1 MAVTIRDVAR
11 RAHVSVATVSRALTS
26 PDLVRP
32 ETRSRVLTAATEL
45 GYQPNR
51 AARGLITGR
60 TGNIG
65 IVVPD
70 LENPFFTGVLK
81 AVQARAL
88 QADYSVFVADS
99 DEDPVAEAKLVHAMA
114 KQVDGVVL
122 CAPGLEDAQVREA
135 AAVTSLVLLNRRLP
149 GVPAA
154 LMDSAGGMRAVVG
167 HLVALGHR
175 RIAYL
180 NGPRTSW
187 SNQERRR
194 GLLSAVAH
202 HGVELTELGPFPPRH
217 EGGLL
222 AADPA
227 VAAEVTAIIA
237 YNDLMALGVL
247 ARLRERGISVP
258 DDVSVTGFDD
268 LTYASLC
275 FPALTTVAMPVAT
288 AGRTAVNLLLDRL
301 GSDTAEVPQIM
312 AETRLVVRGTTA
324 PPDGWERQGGPGW
337 ASGGSTP

>member
-26 PDLVRP
+26 PELVRP
-32 ETRSRVLTAATEL
+32 ETRSRVLAAATEL

-51 AARGLITGR
+51 AARGLITGK

-70 LENPFFTGVLK
+70 LDNPFFTGVLK
-81 AVQARAL
+81 AVQARAM
-88 QADYSVFVADS
+88 QADYAVFVADS

-122 CAPGLEDAQVREA
+122 CAPGLEDSQVYEVA
-135 AAVTSLVLLNRRLP
+135 GATSLVLLNRRLP

-154 LMDSAGGMRAVVG
+154 LMDSAGGMHAVID
-167 HLVALGHR
+167 HLVALGHH

-194 GLLSAVAH
+194 GLMKAVAQRK
-202 HGVELTELGPFPPRH
+202 VDLVDLGPFAPRY
-217 EGGLL
+217 EGGLQ
-222 AADPA
+222 AADLA
-227 VAAEVTAIIA
+227 VAADTTAIVA
-237 YNDLMALGVL
+237 YNDIMALGVL
-247 ARLRERGISVP
+247 ARLRDRGISVP
-258 DDVSVTGFDD
+258 GDVSVTGFDD
-268 LTYASLC
+268 LTYAALC
-275 FPALTTVAMPVAT
+275 SPALTTVAMPVAQ
-288 AGRTAVNLLLDRL
+288 AGRTAVNLLLDWL
-301 GSDTAEVPQIM
+301 DSDNTEVPQIV
-312 AETRLVVRGTTA
+312 AETQLIVRGTTT
-324 PPDGWERQGGPGW
+324 PPRK
-337 ASGGSTP
+337 

>member
-32 ETRSRVLTAATEL
+32 ETRSRVLAAATEL

-70 LENPFFTGVLK
+70 LDNPFFTGVLK
-81 AVQARAL
+81 AVQARAA
-88 QADYSVFVADS
+88 QADYAVFVADS
-99 DEDPVAEAKLVHAMA
+99 DEDPVAEARLVRAMA

-122 CAPGLEDAQVREA
+122 CAPGLEDSQVHEVA
-135 AAVTSLVLLNRRLP
+135 GVTSLVLLNRRLP
-149 GVPAA
+149 GVPAVV
-154 LMDSAGGMRAVVG
+154 MDSASGMRAVVD

-194 GLLSAVAH
+194 GLTTAVAR
-202 HGVELTELGPFPPRH
+202 HGVGLADLGPFAPRY
-217 EGGLL
+217 EGGLQ
-222 AADPA
+222 AADLA
-227 VAAEVTAIIA
+227 VAADVTAIVA
-237 YNDLMALGVL
+237 YNDIMALGVL
-247 ARLRERGISVP
+247 ARLRDRGISVP

-275 FPALTTVAMPVAT
+275 SPALTTVAMPVSQ
-288 AGRTAVNLLLDRL
+288 AGRTAVTLLLDWL
-301 GSDTAEVPQIM
+301 DSDRAEVPQIV
-312 AETRLVVRGTTA
+312 AETQLIVRGTTT
-324 PPDGWERQGGPGW
+324 PPKR
-337 ASGGSTP
+337 

>member
-26 PDLVRP
+26 PGLVRP
-32 ETRSRVLTAATEL
+32 ETRARVLAAASDL

-51 AARGLITGR
+51 AARGLITGK

-70 LENPFFTGVLK
+70 LGNPFFTGVLK
-81 AVQARAL
+81 AVQARAM
-88 QADYSVFVADS
+88 QADHAVFVADS
-99 DEDPVAEAKLVHAMA
+99 DEDPVLEAKLVHAMA

-122 CAPGLEDAQVREA
+122 CSPGLEDSQVREVA
-135 AAVTSLVLLNRRLP
+135 GVTSLVLLNRRLP

-154 LMDSAGGMRAVVG
+154 LMDSAGGMRSVVD

-194 GLLSAVAH
+194 GLAEAVAR
-202 HGVELTELGPFPPRH
+202 HGVHLADLGPFAPRY
-217 EGGLL
+217 EGGLQ
-222 AADPA
+222 AADLA
-227 VAAEVTAIIA
+227 VAAGTTAVMA
-237 YNDLMALGVL
+237 YNDVMALGVI
-247 ARLRERGISVP
+247 ARLRDRGISVP
-258 DDVSVTGFDD
+258 GDVSVTGFDD
-268 LTYASLC
+268 LVYAALSS
-275 FPALTTVAMPVAT
+275 PGLTTVAMPVAQ

-301 GSDTAEVPQIM
+301 VEDGSGAPQVV
-312 AETRLVVRGTTA
+312 AETQLIVRGTTA
-324 PPDGWERQGGPGW
+324 PPRG
-337 ASGGSTP
+337 